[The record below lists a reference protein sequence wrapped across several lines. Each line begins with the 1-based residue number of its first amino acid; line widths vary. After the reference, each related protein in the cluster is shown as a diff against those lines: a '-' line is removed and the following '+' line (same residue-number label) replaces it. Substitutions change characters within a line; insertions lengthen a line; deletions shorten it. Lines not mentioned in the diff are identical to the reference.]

1 MEAKNDYASNF
12 NSALTYIQQNKQH
25 LNGQP
30 RNKKTKEKIQN
41 ISEFNLDDQKTTTTL
56 TNSPLQTLEKINN

>member
-1 MEAKNDYASNF
+1 MEAENDCASNF
-12 NSALTYIQQNKQH
+12 TSALTYIQQNKQH

-41 ISEFNLDDQKTTTTL
+41 IPKFNSADQKIATTL
-56 TNSPLQTLEKINN
+56 TNSPLQTLEKNK